1 MSVLTPH
8 LPLHTAGPLC
18 SPYKSAYHN
27 VYMLA
32 QSVVLWH
39 YSIGSPAS
47 QSPALL
53 YGDLYSKLN
62 PKGSET
68 EFKETE
74 RVGDKTW

>member
-8 LPLHTAGPLC
+8 LPLHTAGPLY
-18 SPYKSAYHN
+18 SPYKSAYH
-27 VYMLA
+27 MLA

-47 QSPALL
+47 QSPVLL
-53 YGDLYSKLN
+53 YGDLYPKLN
-62 PKGSET
+62 PKGNGT
-68 EFKETE
+68 EFKETD